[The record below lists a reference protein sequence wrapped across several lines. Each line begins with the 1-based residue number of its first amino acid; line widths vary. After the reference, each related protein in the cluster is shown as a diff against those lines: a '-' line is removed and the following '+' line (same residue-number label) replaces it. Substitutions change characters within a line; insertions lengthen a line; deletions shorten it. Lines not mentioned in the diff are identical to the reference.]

1 MTLRAKVVEM
11 NPATTATTNMS
22 ATLAKILNFK
32 EGSPFA
38 LHAPQMQAQIN
49 MRLLKEKYNGKP

>member
-1 MTLRAKVVEM
+1 M
-11 NPATTATTNMS
+11 NPATTATTSMS

-38 LHAPQMQAQIN
+38 FYAPQMRVQITID
-49 MRLLKEKYNGKP
+49 GF